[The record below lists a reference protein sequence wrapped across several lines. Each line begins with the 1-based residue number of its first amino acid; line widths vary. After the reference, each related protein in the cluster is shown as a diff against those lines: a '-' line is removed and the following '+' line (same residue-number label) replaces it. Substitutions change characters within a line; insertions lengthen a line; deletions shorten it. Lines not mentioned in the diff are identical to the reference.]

1 MVHSGVRL
9 SAPAQ
14 QALRQEAFARV
25 LDQLVRQLPPSA
37 QTPSPSA
44 AAPSAAAMP
53 APTAVAAAQW
63 PATAAQPHS
72 ATVQMLSALVGVAS
86 AAQGVPQQVV
96 NVQPWTAALARAVLA
111 AAQNAPDRGPTAL
124 DRILAALD
132 LDGDFAGDV
141 PMPDHG
147 SRSAGTRAADALG
160 GVRIPALQTWLL
172 RQGVIEGA
180 DGIRGF
186 TLSLKVPVL
195 WARMQHSLGVG
206 LAALGGVTSALAAG
220 ADAGMVGTTAVATG
234 SGLSPSV
241 PTSAGL
247 RLPFA
252 GAISALPS
260 VLHAGVVLQPAPVP
274 GTSAAIEQQLQLLRT
289 SAVLELHMQP
299 LQGAQL
305 AHSQAQAASAG
316 MAAQLMAAQLGE
328 QAVAAFTGQR
338 SASDPWVQ
346 MAQLYASGQQPRQW
360 PEGGEQPGLC
370 HMAGCQYEG
379 RAVCA
384 QPFCAQMNYL
394 WSVARAQSRA

>member
-1 MVHSGVRL
+1 MAHSGVRL

-141 PMPDHG
+141 PMPEHAG
-147 SRSAGTRAADALG
+147 RGGGTRAADALG

-180 DGIRGF
+180 DGVRGF

-195 WARMQHSLGVG
+195 WARMQHSLGAG
-206 LAALGGVTSALAAG
+206 LAALGGVASASAAG

-234 SGLSPSV
+234 PGLSPSV